1 MLCRFGVLLLPLIGQ
16 RLWLDEW
23 GSSRCNF
30 IEDEPLQGDRLP

>member
-1 MLCRFGVLLLPLIGQ
+1 LCHLVTLLFLLIDQ

-23 GSSRCNF
+23 GRGRCNF